1 MSRTAFVAAT
11 LALSLALGGCS
22 SFLSATRDKPIDDDR
37 GTRTIGSKID
47 DSLIETKAAV
57 NIAKA
62 DPALDKDSHIV
73 VVSYNGI
80 VLIARAPTSRARP
93 NRPRARCRRSRT
105 CITNCR

>member
-57 NIAKA
+57 NIAKGRSGPGQGLSHRRGQLQRHRA
-62 DPALDKDSHIV
+62 DRRPDPA
-73 VVSYNGI
+73 
-80 VLIARAPTSRARP
+80 R
-93 NRPRARCRRSRT
+93 
-105 CITNCR
+105 

>member
-80 VLIARAPTSRARP
+80 VLIAGQNPARRPQEQGRTGRAHGAEGQERA
-93 NRPRARCRRSRT
+93 
-105 CITNCR
+105 